1 MRRRKSKKIM
11 RSLKQVKKTRLL
23 IPFFLLINFNSFSQK
38 DNVIKV
44 FGVVGTAYINERIT
58 QLEAKE
64 EALKDAQRNALKK
77 AGVGEYMRSNVLLI
91 SSTKN
96 DINSDFLSSEYES
109 QLEGAILDFKID
121 TFFTEKMPNNLFL
134 TTIIIDATVI
144 KYTSKPDMN
153 FDVKL
158 FGIKNVYNN
167 NEKLNFSL
175 TTSIDSYLHLF
186 SFIED
191 EATLIYPNSYESGVL
206 LKKDITFL
214 FPLSRIDYVLT
225 ANNKKNEKGRL
236 IYVFTKTPIK
246 YFQMDESQ
254 TTKPENIYTW
264 INSIPLDQKKVI
276 TNPILIQY

>member
-1 MRRRKSKKIM
+1 MK
-11 RSLKQVKKTRLL
+11 SLKQVKKTSLL
-23 IPFFLLINFNSFSQK
+23 TYFFLLLTVNLFSQK
-38 DNVIKV
+38 DKQIKV
-44 FGVVGTAYINERIT
+44 FGVIGTAYLNERIT

-64 EALKDAQRNALKK
+64 EALRDAQRNALKK
-77 AGVGEYMRSNVLLI
+77 AGVSEYMRSNVLLI
-91 SSTKN
+91 SGTKN
-96 DINSDFLSSEYES
+96 DNNSDFLSSEYES

-134 TTIIIDATVI
+134 TTVIIDATVI

-153 FDVKL
+153 FDVKIL
-158 FGIKNVYNN
+158 GIKNLYSN
-167 NEKLNFSL
+167 NEKLNFSVI
-175 TTSIDSYLHLF
+175 TSTDSYLHLF

-191 EATLIYPNSYESGVL
+191 EATLIYPNSYESGLL
-206 LKKDITFL
+206 LKKDTTFL
-214 FPLSRIDYVLT
+214 FPMSKIDYILT

-254 TTKPENIYTW
+254 VTKPENIYTW

>member
-1 MRRRKSKKIM
+1 M

-254 TTKPENIYTW
+254 TTKLENIYTW

>member
-1 MRRRKSKKIM
+1 M
-11 RSLKQVKKTRLL
+11 RSLKQVKKIRLL
-23 IPFFLLINFNSFSQK
+23 IPFFLLLNFNLFSQK
-38 DNVIKV
+38 DNVVKV
-44 FGVVGTAYINERIT
+44 YGVIGTAYLNERIT
-58 QLEAKE
+58 QIEAKE

-158 FGIKNVYNN
+158 FGVKNVYNN
-167 NEKLNFSL
+167 NEKLNFSVI
-175 TTSIDSYLHLF
+175 TSIDSYLHLF

-191 EATLIYPNSYESGVL
+191 SATLLYPNSYESGVL
-206 LKKDITFL
+206 LKKGLTFL
-214 FPLSRIDYVLT
+214 FPMSRIDYVLT
-225 ANNKKNEKGRL
+225 ASNKKNEKGRL

-276 TNPILIQY
+276 TSPILIQY

>member
-1 MRRRKSKKIM
+1 M